1 MVNPSVIKLILPRAS
16 GEQTVAKKM
25 INVSVDAKRNVT
37 IDDMPVTIET
47 LEPSLKEKIKK
58 IVDPS
63 VVLKVDASLS
73 VQDFVDILDIGAKLK
88 VRMVLAVQN
97 KN

>member
-1 MVNPSVIKLILPRAS
+1 MVNPSVIKLILPRAT

-25 INVSVDAKRNVT
+25 ITVTVDANRSVT
-37 IDDMPVTIET
+37 IDDAPVSIDQLET
-47 LEPSLKEKIKK
+47 ALQAKIKT

-63 VVLKVDASLS
+63 VVLKVDQSLS

-97 KN
+97 KK